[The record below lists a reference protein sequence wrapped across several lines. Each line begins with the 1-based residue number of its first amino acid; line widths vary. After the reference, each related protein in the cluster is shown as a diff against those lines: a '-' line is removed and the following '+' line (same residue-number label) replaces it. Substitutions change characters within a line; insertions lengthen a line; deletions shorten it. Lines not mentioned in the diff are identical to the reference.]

1 MSVRRPQSDRQRS
14 AAGELKCRN
23 MLVGKVSQY
32 FYLVGRRGAPAHR
45 LVAKRPEPQRVLA
58 SRQIAR
64 LLIGQAYGF
73 IRVAEGREVYFHRA
87 DMGEGR
93 SFNSLRVGDAV
104 TFELFDDRVSGAR
117 ALQVRRP

>member
-1 MSVRRPQSDRQRS
+1 M
-14 AAGELKCRN
+14 A
-23 MLVGKVSQY
+23 GKVSQY
-32 FYLVGRRGAPAHR
+32 FYLVGRRGAAAHR
-45 LVAKRPEPQRVLA
+45 LVAKREPQRVLT
-58 SRQIAR
+58 SGQIAR

-73 IRVAEGREVYFHRA
+73 IRLADGREVYFHRA

-93 SFNSLRVGDAV
+93 SFNSLRVGDSV

>member
-1 MSVRRPQSDRQRS
+1 M
-14 AAGELKCRN
+14 AGT
-23 MLVGKVSQY
+23 VSQF
-32 FYLVGRRGAPAHR
+32 FYLVGRRGAPAPR
-45 LVAKRPEPQRVLA
+45 LVAKAEPQRVLA
-58 SRQIAR
+58 SGQIVR

-73 IRVAEGREVYFHRA
+73 IRLADRGEVYFHRA

-93 SFNSLRVGDAV
+93 SFNSLRVGDSV

>member
-1 MSVRRPQSDRQRS
+1 M
-14 AAGELKCRN
+14 
-23 MLVGKVSQY
+23 SQY
-32 FYLVGRRGAPAHR
+32 FYLVGRRGAPVDPHG
-45 LVAKRPEPQRVLA
+45 AKPEPQRVLA
-58 SRQIAR
+58 TGRIVR

-73 IRVAEGREVYFHRA
+73 IRLADGREVYFHRA

-117 ALQVRRP
+117 ALQVRRR

>member
-1 MSVRRPQSDRQRS
+1 MSQF
-14 AAGELKCRN
+14 
-23 MLVGKVSQY
+23 

-45 LVAKRPEPQRVLA
+45 LVAEPQPRRVLA
-58 SRQIAR
+58 SGQIAR

-73 IRVAEGREVYFHRA
+73 IRLADRREVYFHRA

-93 SFNSLRVGDAV
+93 LFNSLRVGDSV